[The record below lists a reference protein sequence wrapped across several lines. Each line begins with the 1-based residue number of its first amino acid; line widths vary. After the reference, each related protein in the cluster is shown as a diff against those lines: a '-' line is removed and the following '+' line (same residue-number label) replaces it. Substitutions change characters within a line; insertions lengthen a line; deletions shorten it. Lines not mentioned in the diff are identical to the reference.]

1 MCAAFTFQSWYLS
14 FAKPLVLGRE
24 TKGFRL
30 WNQGFQ
36 NLKPR
41 LSECNS
47 MGFRSRSPAPPK
59 MNIYAVLGG
68 YSLPSPAGWG
78 WGCLFGCWR
87 TGHGGH
93 RPTFKHICTICSICV
108 RLKYSTI
115 IIRVKYY
122 LFVLQQEVRV
132 FTPLHTGWGW
142 GRGC

>member
-1 MCAAFTFQSWYLS
+1 MLS
-14 FAKPLVLGRE
+14 V
-24 TKGFRL
+24 
-30 WNQGFQ
+30 
-36 NLKPR
+36 
-41 LSECNS
+41 CNF
-47 MGFRSRSPAPPK
+47 MGFRNRSQAPPK

-132 FTPLHTGWGW
+132 FTPLSSGEGLGVGLFSARCGGGASVLYIYAISEAFSKTHQITL
-142 GRGC
+142 